1 MGMTAT
7 LYSLSDEH
15 LQQLPDHPQLLGHV
29 MQAAEPL
36 DNLVLDPVDGFVLAP
51 NEVAHVDLDKAWHGI
66 HYLLTKTAWGAEF
79 PLGFI
84 AGGQQINDEARIYSA
99 REVGQIAAA
108 LAPLDAQAL
117 SANFDPDNM
126 DAIGIYPQIWTDE
139 GQQALDYC
147 LHYFGPM
154 QNFIEDTA
162 ARKLGMIIFC
172 G

>member
-15 LQQLPDHPQLLGHV
+15 LQQLPDHPHLLGHV
-29 MQAAEPL
+29 MQATEPL
-36 DNLVLDPVDGFVLAP
+36 DDVALDPVDGFVLAP
-51 NEVAHVDLDKAWHGI
+51 DEVAHVDLDKAWHGI
-66 HYLLTKTAWGAEF
+66 HYLLTRTAWGAEL

-84 AGGQQINDEARIYSA
+84 AAGQPIDDEARIFSA
-99 REVGQIAAA
+99 REVAQIAAA
-108 LAPLDAQAL
+108 LAPLDTQSL
-117 SANFDPDNM
+117 SANFDPDQM

-139 GQQALDYC
+139 GQEALDYC
-147 LHYFGPM
+147 LHYFEPM
-154 QNFIEDTA
+154 KDFIDDTA